1 MNDNHWFCSGS
12 RGSQLQ
18 GAAPLDLPALVEIDD
33 QVQSQVQLLCFV
45 VVEIHVRVEVLA
57 VEVLM
62 RTAAEHGRIEDET
75 LKTVI
80 CPIKSRNAPRRD
92 QLVQLLV

>member
-1 MNDNHWFCSGS
+1 
-12 RGSQLQ
+12 
-18 GAAPLDLPALVEIDD
+18 
-33 QVQSQVQLLCFV
+33 
-45 VVEIHVRVEVLA
+45 
-57 VEVLM
+57 M

-92 QLVQLLV
+92 QLVQFLVYRSDRPDFGIGDFAAPPLSVQLVFGKGPVEGRKFGEQPFGKVRTSRSG